1 MNLLLS
7 PAESRRIATLH
18 AQGFSE
24 RWIARRFD
32 LSAPT
37 VRERLRQIRGE
48 TATALPLASFPPGD
62 PPLPGDDSPPGYD
75 PAQVRRCRGCG
86 ALVYL
91 WPCLACC
98 LSEAHVSESASPY
111 SPS

>member
-1 MNLLLS
+1 MNTALS
-7 PAESRRIATLH
+7 PADFRRIAALH
-18 AQGFSE
+18 DQGFSE

-37 VRERLRQIRGE
+37 IGRTLRKIRSEPGSTPQ
-48 TATALPLASFPPGD
+48 TAIFPPGD
-62 PPLPGDDSPPGYD
+62 PPPPVDETPPGYY
-75 PAQVRRCRGCG
+75 PTNIRRCRGCG

-98 LSEAHVSESASPY
+98 LSEAAATESPATS
-111 SPS
+111 SRF

>member
-1 MNLLLS
+1 MSIALS
-7 PAESRRIATLH
+7 PAESRRIAALH
-18 AQGFSE
+18 DQGFSE

-37 VRERLRQIRGE
+37 ISRKLREIRGE
-48 TATALPLASFPPGD
+48 TASVLQTAIFPPGD
-62 PPLPGDDSPPGYD
+62 PSLPGDQTPPGYD
-75 PAQVRRCRGCG
+75 PANIHRCRGCG

-98 LSEAHVSESASPY
+98 LGDETISTSAHP
-111 SPS
+111 